1 MKRGQF
7 LTSMGAALTA
17 PFALPF
23 TGLGQGGRK
32 AASTRSNCVLVPSE
46 TPGPFP
52 LDLTENAFFFR
63 QEIHEDRVGVRL
75 RQRIR
80 ILGADNCEPL
90 PNVRVNIWHCD
101 GDGNYSGYAAMNSE
115 GQTYCRGYQIT
126 DANGECEFVTIFP
139 GWYNGR
145 VTHVHFQVFVSSQY
159 SVVSQWTW
167 RHQDAVDAVNSHLE
181 LYPQGPDP
189 LTPEEDFAFVDGFEL
204 QMADLAWDEEA
215 QEYVSHYEATVEGA
229 GTTGVG
235 HQEFQ
240 NEALFLLGQNVPNP
254 VVTRTYIPLRLK
266 KPAKVI
272 CSLWS
277 LQGQCVHRKD
287 MGTMEAGEHKWSLDF
302 EAMQLPVASYIY
314 QVEVFADRVRHTDV
328 KRMTVMR

>member
-1 MKRGQF
+1 M
-7 LTSMGAALTA
+7 
-17 PFALPF
+17 
-23 TGLGQGGRK
+23 
-32 AASTRSNCVLVPSE
+32 
-46 TPGPFP
+46 
-52 LDLTENAFFFR
+52 
-63 QEIHEDRVGVRL
+63 GVRL

-204 QMADLAWDEEA
+204 QMADLAWDEDA

-235 HQEFQ
+235 APGISKRSAVSFGPKRAQPCRDKNLHPFAVE
-240 NEALFLLGQNVPNP
+240 EASQGHLFF
-254 VVTRTYIPLRLK
+254 VVAARTMR
-266 KPAKVI
+266 
-272 CSLWS
+272 
-277 LQGQCVHRKD
+277 
-287 MGTMEAGEHKWSLDF
+287 
-302 EAMQLPVASYIY
+302 ASKGHG
-314 QVEVFADRVRHTDV
+314 DHGGR
-328 KRMTVMR
+328 